1 MERVTRKIVQYLEDM
16 EKKAK
21 QRSFIK
27 NLKKEVETGKHGTQ
41 KYVLKQGPNKGKTV
55 WPK

>member
-1 MERVTRKIVQYLEDM
+1 MERVTRKIVQYLEDR

-21 QRSFIK
+21 QMSFIK

-41 KYVLKQGPNKGKTV
+41 KYVIKQGPNKGKV
-55 WPK
+55 L

>member
-16 EKKAK
+16 EKKTK
-21 QRSFIK
+21 QMSFIK

-41 KYVLKQGPNKGKTV
+41 KYVIKQGPNKGKV
-55 WPK
+55 L

>member
-21 QRSFIK
+21 QMSFIR

-41 KYVLKQGPNKGKTV
+41 KYVIKQGQNKGKV
-55 WPK
+55 L

>member
-21 QRSFIK
+21 QMNFVK

-41 KYVLKQGPNKGKTV
+41 KYVIKQGPNKGKV
-55 WPK
+55 L

>member
-1 MERVTRKIVQYLEDM
+1 MGRDTRKIVEYISDM

-21 QRSFIK
+21 QMSFIR

-41 KYVLKQGPNKGKTV
+41 KYVIKQGQNKGKV
-55 WPK
+55 L